1 MGVISGLVASPCT
14 TAPLTAILLVIAQS
28 GDLTL
33 GFTALYALS
42 IGMGI
47 PLILFGMTGGKLL
60 PKAGRWMNVVKASFG
75 FMMLSVAILFV
86 ERFIIADWTVLLWVA
101 LGLALFSY
109 WFVVNQDTKTTFLK
123 GLRTLFIVIGL
134 VISIVV
140 GINSTA
146 KLGWHSLSL
155 SASNAE
161 SQNTQKAISELRDEA
176 DQLRDA
182 INTLIVSGQDE
193 SAPIALLEKSTATV
207 LNEKGHPE
215 FMVVKSLE
223 DLYVKVA
230 AASADG
236 KSVMV
241 DLYADWCVAC
251 KEFETRTFPDP
262 SVIKALSNTVWM
274 QIDLT
279 DNTPQGFEFQEQFN
293 ITGLPTILF
302 FDKDGY
308 ELPRA
313 RVTGFM
319 KAKPFAQHVQ
329 KSLN

>member
-1 MGVISGLVASPCT
+1 
-14 TAPLTAILLVIAQS
+14 
-28 GDLTL
+28 
-33 GFTALYALS
+33 
-42 IGMGI
+42 
-47 PLILFGMTGGKLL
+47 
-60 PKAGRWMNVVKASFG
+60 
-75 FMMLSVAILFV
+75 
-86 ERFIIADWTVLLWVA
+86 VLLWVA